1 MVTQYMSIWLFLLY
15 TKSMDKVDIDKIISL
30 VASEAATIFIYLF
43 GGIDVAL
50 TCLIVAIILD
60 YVSGMIKAYIKKQLS
75 SKIGFS
81 GILKKIGILI
91 LVMLSVLV
99 DRVTG
104 NTGAIRTLVIYY
116 FVANEGLSV
125 LENLGESGIPI
136 PNAIKKALKVLK
148 DQSK

>member
-1 MVTQYMSIWLFLLY
+1 
-15 TKSMDKVDIDKIISL
+15 MDKVDIDKIFSL
-30 VASEAATIFIYLF
+30 ITSEAATIFIYLF

-50 TCLIVAIILD
+50 TCLIVAIVLD
-60 YVSGMIKAYIKKQLS
+60 YVSGMIKAYNKKQLS